1 LKTIVPTFAA
11 ALFVLAAQPA
21 FAEALP
27 ISVAGTGITS
37 TAQFKNW
44 KVSLDTPQKIG
55 TVSRGLFCSGL
66 TDLAYTKPYND
77 ALAREL
83 AIVFKERSAALG
95 YPKYVSD
102 DSAFAS
108 AVTSNS
114 ADLRVGFSL
123 TALNNNFCMLN
134 LELSGNA
141 QITLKAEVFSNQLQK
156 VVYSRSIQG
165 SFATDGKMKDT
176 LFHKQL
182 LTNVLDQMFA
192 DPAYV
197 EAFRNSA
204 PAVAAAG
211 PDLLVVKNGS
221 KPKDSV
227 KNNSKGLLSAVVV
240 VENAG
245 GSGSGFYIGGDGY
258 VISNQHVV
266 GDSRYVKIRLP
277 GGYAV
282 PGEVVRRN
290 AARDVALIKT
300 NIEPPVPIFVRRDTA
315 KVGDE
320 VYAVGSPFGVALS
333 NTVTRGVFSG
343 VRTADE
349 QTYIQSDVAVNP
361 GNSGG
366 PLVDADG
373 ALIGIAA
380 KKMQAAGIGM
390 FIPIGEAL
398 DKLGLSLQ

>member
-1 LKTIVPTFAA
+1 LKTIVRTFAA
-11 ALFVLAAQPA
+11 ALFALAAQPV
-21 FAEALP
+21 FAQAQP
-27 ISVAGTGITS
+27 ISVAGTGITK

-44 KVSLDTPQKIG
+44 KVSLDTPHKIG

-95 YPKYVSD
+95 YPQYVSD

-108 AVTSNS
+108 PTSSNG
-114 ADLRVGFSL
+114 ADLRIGFSL
-123 TALNNNFCMLN
+123 TAMNNNFCMLSPD
-134 LELSGNA
+134 LSGNA

-156 VVYSRSIQG
+156 VVYSRSIQAR
-165 SFATDGKMKDT
+165 FASEGKMKDT

-192 DPAYV
+192 DQAYV
-197 EAFRNSA
+197 DAFRDSA
-204 PAVAAAG
+204 AMTAADVPGTVA
-211 PDLLVVKNGS
+211 VKNGN

-227 KNNSKGLLSAVVV
+227 KNNSKGLLSAVVT
-240 VENAG
+240 VENG
-245 GSGSGFYIGGDGY
+245 GTSGSGFYIGSDGY

-266 GDSRYVKIRLP
+266 GDARYVKVRLP

-282 PGEVVRRN
+282 PGEVVRRD

-300 NIEPPVPIFVRRDTA
+300 SIEPPVPIYVRRDIA

-320 VYAVGSPFGVALS
+320 VYAVGSPFGAALS
-333 NTVTRGVFSG
+333 NTLTRGVFSG
-343 VRTADE
+343 VRKADE

-373 ALIGIAA
+373 ALIGVAA
-380 KKMQAAGIGM
+380 KKIEGAGIAM

-398 DKLGLSLQ
+398 DTLGLSLR